1 MSDDFKKL
9 SEDELMKAA
18 GGVDGKV
25 GLDPDGPWKTVSG
38 LERGWLALRSDF
50 TYDYSNEI
58 GQLSNGMKVQ
68 VIGNGA
74 EGKDRRSYTWV
85 YSPDLN
91 KSGWVNSDF
100 IK

>member
-1 MSDDFKKL
+1 MSDNFKKL
-9 SEDELMKAA
+9 TEEELMNAA

-25 GLDPDGPWKTVSG
+25 GLET
-38 LERGWLALRSDF
+38 GWLALRSDF

-68 VIGNGA
+68 VVGNGTK
-74 EGKDRRSYTWV
+74 GKDGRSYTWV
-85 YSPDLN
+85 YSPDLK
-91 KSGWVNSDF
+91 KSGWVNSNF

>member
-1 MSDDFKKL
+1 MN
-9 SEDELMKAA
+9 AA

-25 GLDPDGPWKTVSG
+25 GLET
-38 LERGWLALRSDF
+38 GWLALRSDF

-68 VIGNGA
+68 VVGNGA
-74 EGKDRRSYTWV
+74 EGKDGRSYTWV
-85 YSPDLN
+85 YSPDLK
-91 KSGWVNSDF
+91 KSGWVNSNF